1 MLIEDESAARPSCG
15 ARLRKTHCRLG
26 HVLKDAAVARQ
37 AQPQTAKETVSVA
50 AAMTQHSGASPSVH
64 VALTW
69 HTGAVGMGGDVM
81 TPNSPNTFI
90 GSPLRVCMTN
100 ILNVN

>member
-37 AQPQTAKETVSVA
+37 PQPQTARETVSVA
-50 AAMTQHSGASPSVH
+50 AAMTHSGASPPVH

-69 HTGAVGMGGDVM
+69 HTGAVGMGVGVM
-81 TPNSPNTFI
+81 TTNSPNTFI